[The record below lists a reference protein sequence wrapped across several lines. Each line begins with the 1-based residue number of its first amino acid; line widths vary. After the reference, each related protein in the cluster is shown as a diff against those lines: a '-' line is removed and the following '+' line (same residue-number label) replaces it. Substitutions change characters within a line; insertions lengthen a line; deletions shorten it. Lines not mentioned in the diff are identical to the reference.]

1 MTIKKKNKKYFVKIE
16 PDECKG
22 CERCVNACPKA
33 VLKIGCELNFMGFT
47 YACYEGAGC
56 IGCGACFYNCPEPGA
71 ITVFEE
77 SGKTETEEDED
88 DKKG

>member
-1 MTIKKKNKKYFVKIE
+1 MTKKKKNKKYFVKIE
-16 PDECKG
+16 PDQCKG

-33 VLKIGCELNFMGFT
+33 VLKIGGELNFMGFA
-47 YACYEGAGC
+47 YACYEGSGC

-77 SGKTETEEDED
+77 AVETENEEDGEDE
-88 DKKG
+88 KE